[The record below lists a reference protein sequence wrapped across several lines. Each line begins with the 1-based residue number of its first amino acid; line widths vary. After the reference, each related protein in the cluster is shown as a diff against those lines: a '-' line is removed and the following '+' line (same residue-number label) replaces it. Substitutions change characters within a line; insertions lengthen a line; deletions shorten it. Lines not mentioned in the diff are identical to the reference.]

1 MVTASCGISRRNV
14 RCSLSHKQKKA
25 DGKNHFAEMKSCC
38 GCHIEVK
45 IGVVHVMKPPED
57 WDHVVGPMPP
67 PIGVIH
73 QEERRDDSGPAG
85 EWEPGQQTDMP
96 IFCPHRD
103 GDRDRQHGET
113 NFCKTGNRKHKVAY
127 EPVQHTEM
135 LASQRKS
142 PLEPEQRN
150 EYASQQWPADIIHEG
165 NFLHWNWYCR
175 W

>member
-1 MVTASCGISRRNV
+1 MEPRGSGHVQV
-14 RCSLSHKQKKA
+14 Q
-25 DGKNHFAEMKSCC
+25 
-38 GCHIEVK
+38 

-57 WDHVVGPMPP
+57 WNHVVGPMPP

-73 QEERRDDSGPAG
+73 QEERRDPSDPLGKCKQI
-85 EWEPGQQTDMP
+85 QQTHMP
-96 IFCPHRD
+96 IFGQHR
-103 GDRDRQHGET
+103 ET
-113 NFCKTGNRKHKVAY
+113 NYCKTGDRKHKVTH
-127 EPVQHTEM
+127 EPMQHTEM

-150 EYASQQWPADIIHEG
+150 EHACQQWPADIIHEG